1 MAKTDTR
8 KCRYT
13 NCFHENKDI
22 DLTSDKY
29 IKDGSFYYHEDC
41 YKVKQDIQQI
51 KTLWHDH
58 IDGMVVYS
66 QLMRILNQLIFH
78 DKVSSDYLVFAVK
91 YAINHDDIKL
101 RYPPGIRYVIGN
113 QKVKDAYTKSLTKT
127 ISNTTFVAHEDESTA
142 PKFSFNRKPTGFG
155 SILGG

>member
-1 MAKTDTR
+1 MAKSDTR

-13 NCFHENKDI
+13 NCLHESKDI
-22 DLTSDKY
+22 NLETDKF
-29 IKDGSFYYHEDC
+29 IKDGSSYYHEDC
-41 YKVKQDIQQI
+41 HHTKQNIQLI

-66 QLMRILNQLIFH
+66 QLMKILNQLIFH
-78 DKVSSDYLVFAVK
+78 DKVSSDYLVFAIK

-113 QKVKDAYTKSLTKT
+113 QRVKDAYTKSLTKA
-127 ISNTTFVAHEDESTA
+127 ISNTTFVAHEDESNA
-142 PKFSFNRKPTGFG
+142 PKFSFNKKPTGFG